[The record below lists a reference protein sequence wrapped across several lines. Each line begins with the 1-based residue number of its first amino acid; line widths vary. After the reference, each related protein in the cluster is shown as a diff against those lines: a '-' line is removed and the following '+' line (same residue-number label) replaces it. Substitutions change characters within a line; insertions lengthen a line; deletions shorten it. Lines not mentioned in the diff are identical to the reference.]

1 MVTATERRRIA
12 KRQQITAAAHKLFLS
27 QGYAATSMDVITA
40 EAGVSKQTLYAY
52 FPTKIELLAH
62 TVYSGMSKLMVA
74 PTDPGEINSI
84 EQLREWLID
93 FSERLVTNLMQPQ
106 TAALLRLV
114 LGEAFH
120 VPELRRTF
128 REALPGQALGTV
140 RRVLTIA
147 SERGLLKIGDFDLA
161 SRMFIGPLFTFIV
174 LDGFLS
180 VDPIERP
187 PRRTLEHL
195 TDVYLSVQ
203 ERP

>member
-1 MVTATERRRIA
+1 MVTATEQRRIA
-12 KRQQITAAAHKLFLS
+12 KRQQITAAAQKLFLS
-27 QGYAATSMDVITA
+27 QGYAATSMDAITA

-74 PTDPGEINSI
+74 PTAAETIDSI

-93 FSERLVTNLMQPQ
+93 FAERLVTNLMQPQ
-106 TAALLRLV
+106 TTALLRLV

-147 SERGLLKIGDFDLA
+147 TERGLLKIGDFDLA
-161 SRMFIGPLFTFIV
+161 ARMFIGPVFTFIV

-180 VDPIERP
+180 VDPIQPP
-187 PRRTLEHL
+187 PRATLEHL